1 MQVITRVRDA
11 TYCTGSATTNKLY
24 QLTQEAE
31 SLRQSKAE
39 LQRELDSLRASGAGS
54 SSAARESEQQQR

>member
-1 MQVITRVRDA
+1 MQVITLFLMQL
-11 TYCTGSATTNKLY
+11 YCTGSATTNNLY
-24 QLTQEAE
+24 QRTQEAE